1 MRYAVVCQSRSQA
14 DLLFH
19 ALNTF
24 AEEISFAVESESLE
38 RHLRRQ
44 GCQVTRGE
52 LRDRELYR
60 KLLPADLLLIALKDR
75 RRLRG
80 VLAAVE
86 RERGDTPV
94 LALSVFP
101 LSSLPIDIN
110 DYPWVHFVELSPAFS
125 KILTADIR
133 LSRAKIKLRQLREI
147 LRDAKSVLVLLQD
160 DPDPD
165 GLACGLALRTLLG
178 RKRKTMPIGS
188 FGRVTRPE
196 NIEMCR
202 ILDIEV
208 VEVTSETLQQYDRVV
223 MIDTQPPHLRHPL
236 PRVDAVIDHHPAQTS
251 YDARYKDVRNSY
263 GATATILV
271 EYLLASGT
279 KVNERLA
286 TALLYAIRSDTL
298 LLDRPVTT
306 ADVEAFTWLFV
317 RANRNW
323 IRRIERPSLPQQVLP
338 AFAEGLKNARISDR
352 VVFSHLGEVA
362 REDIIPQLADFCLQV
377 EDVDW
382 SVVSGVYGGELI
394 MSIRNVGFVQAAGGV
409 VKAAFA
415 DLGAAGG
422 HRSMA
427 KAIIPVDKLPRTKQG
442 VPSKKA
448 YGDIESRLLSALRG
462 ED

>member
-1 MRYAVVCQSRSQA
+1 MRYVVVCQSRTHA
-14 DLLFH
+14 DLLFQS
-19 ALNTF
+19 LNTF
-24 AEEISFAVESESLE
+24 AEEISFAVESEVLE
-38 RHLRRQ
+38 RHLKRQ
-44 GCQVTRGE
+44 GCRVERGE
-52 LRDRELYR
+52 LRERELYR
-60 KLLPADLLLIALKDR
+60 RLLPADLLLISLKDR

-80 VLAAVE
+80 VLSALE

-94 LALSVFP
+94 LVLSLYP
-101 LSSLPIDIN
+101 LSSLPIDVA
-110 DYPWVHFVELSPAFS
+110 DYPWVHFTEVSPSFS
-125 KILTADIR
+125 KLLTSDIR

-147 LRDAKSVLVLLQD
+147 LGDAKNVLMLLQD

-178 RKRKTMPIGS
+178 RNRVTMPIGS

-208 VEVTSETLQQYDRVV
+208 VEVTAETLKNFDRIV

-251 YDARYKDVRNSY
+251 YDAGYKDVRNAY
-263 GATATILV
+263 GATATILF
-271 EYLLASGT
+271 EYLLASGV

-298 LLDRPVTT
+298 QLDRPVTT

-323 IRRIERPSLPQQVLP
+323 IRRMERPSLPQDVLP
-338 AFAEGLKNARISDR
+338 SFAEGLKKARIADR
-352 VVFSHLGEVA
+352 VVFSHLGPVS

-382 SVVSGVYGGELI
+382 SVVSGVLGGELI
-394 MSIRNVGFVQAAGGV
+394 MSIRNVGFVQAAGGA
-409 VKAAFA
+409 VKAAFSE
-415 DLGAAGG
+415 LGAAGG

-427 KAIIPVDKLPRTKQG
+427 KAILPLEKLQVTRKG
-442 VPSKKA
+442 VPTPAA
-448 YGDIESRLLSALRG
+448 YREIESRFLSALRG

>member
-1 MRYAVVCQSRSQA
+1 
-14 DLLFH
+14 
-19 ALNTF
+19 
-24 AEEISFAVESESLE
+24 
-38 RHLRRQ
+38 
-44 GCQVTRGE
+44 
-52 LRDRELYR
+52 
-60 KLLPADLLLIALKDR
+60 
-75 RRLRG
+75 
-80 VLAAVE
+80 
-86 RERGDTPV
+86 
-94 LALSVFP
+94 
-101 LSSLPIDIN
+101 
-110 DYPWVHFVELSPAFS
+110 
-125 KILTADIR
+125 
-133 LSRAKIKLRQLREI
+133 
-147 LRDAKSVLVLLQD
+147 VLLQD

-178 RKRKTMPIGS
+178 RKRVTMPIGS

-208 VEVTSETLQQYDRVV
+208 LELTPERLADFDRIV
-223 MIDTQPPHLRHPL
+223 MIDTQPPHLRHQL

-251 YDARYKDVRNSY
+251 YDARYKDVRNAY

-323 IRRIERPSLPQQVLP
+323 IRRIERPALPQQVLP

-352 VVFSHLGEVA
+352 VVFSHLGEVS

-382 SVVSGVYGGELI
+382 SVVSGVFGGELI
-394 MSIRNVGFVQAAGGV
+394 MSIRNVGFVQAAGGA
-409 VKAAFA
+409 VKAAFS

-427 KAIIPVDKLPRTKQG
+427 KAIIPLDKLARTKQG
-442 VPSKKA
+442 QPSRKT
-448 YGDIESRLLSALRG
+448 YRDIESRLLSALRG
-462 ED
+462 GD